1 MCKTRAIANI
11 YTVAS
16 FYRLSQ
22 GCNIENVI
30 TTTRS
35 TLIPSPLKA
44 LPLSP
49 NNNFTA
55 SILKLIPTGLFHTFT
70 FCLSSPWL
78 FTFFILTKLFTPKS
92 VKGNDL
98 ERSPRQPP
106 AGEKFVSITK
116 FLRKIFQLSVIVLL
130 NFTLVEWGM
139 FPAFS

>member
-55 SILKLIPTGLFHTFT
+55 STKIDSNRSLSHFHILSLFA
-70 FCLSSPWL
+70 LA